1 MRPRHVVVLS
11 AMIAMLAITGCQTV
25 TVRQPVAQSLGAGDE
40 FDAQMEFWHRLG
52 EQPVTCNDDAFHG
65 LLLYLDGEDA
75 SADYAA
81 RVNSL
86 RSRHLLPANFDRPA
100 NEAVTRGT
108 LAVAIVRA
116 LKIKGG
122 VLLALTN
129 AHERY
134 AVRELM
140 YDNVYPPS
148 TPNQTFSGAEFLG
161 IMGRV
166 EDYQRGSL

>member
-1 MRPRHVVVLS
+1 MRLRHVIVRSAIIAVLMV
-11 AMIAMLAITGCQTV
+11 AGCQTIRV
-25 TVRQPVAQSLGAGDE
+25 HEPVAQSLGANDA
-40 FDAQMEFWHRLG
+40 DAQMEFWHRLG
-52 EQPVTCNDDAFHG
+52 EEHITCNDDAFHG
-65 LLLYLDGEDA
+65 LLLYIDGDDA
-75 SADYAA
+75 NADYAS
-81 RVNSL
+81 RVNAL

-122 VLLALTN
+122 VLLHLTN
-129 AHERY
+129 DHERY

-140 YDNVYPPS
+140 YENVYPPS

-166 EDYQRGSL
+166 EDYQRGS